1 MTILKR
7 HALIDTV
14 NICQTLHETSKKN
27 VLSRHISKRPVFVHV
42 TLSLTGA
49 LLPHALGQLEPEL
62 AENTEKHTVTA
73 DTVITVHEV
82 E

>member
-1 MTILKR
+1 MLP
-7 HALIDTV
+7 
-14 NICQTLHETSKKN
+14 
-27 VLSRHISKRPVFVHV
+27 RHISKRPVFVHV